1 MKHFNAIVVDDEL
14 DAQEVLC
21 LMLKKFCPSVEVIAC
36 CNDADEAIKAIQL
49 YKPQLVFLDIEMPIK
64 NGFEVLNALPQID
77 FAIVFTTA
85 YNQFAIKAI
94 KYAAFDYLLKPID
107 ANDLIETIH
116 RLYASQKSEMNQQ
129 IQLLMQQL
137 QPSKALNKIALH
149 TKEGLIFIQASEI
162 IRCEAESNYSKIYLT
177 NKQKHTIAKT
187 LKQVEIVLADFQ
199 FYRIH
204 HSHLINLTHVEKFV
218 KTEGNYVIM
227 SDGQQ
232 ISIARNKKEEFIDKF
247 SSL

>member
-1 MKHFNAIVVDDEL
+1 MKLFNAIVVDDEL

-21 LMLKKFCPSVEVIAC
+21 LMLRKFCPSVEVIAC
-36 CNDADEAIKAIQL
+36 CDNADDAITAIQQ
-49 YKPQLVFLDIEMPIK
+49 YKPQLVFLDIEMPVK
-64 NGFEVLNALPQID
+64 NGFEVLNALKQID

-107 ANDLIETIH
+107 ANDLIETIE
-116 RLYASQKSEMNQQ
+116 RLSASKKSDIHQQ
-129 IQLLMQQL
+129 IQQLMEQL
-137 QPSKALNKIALH
+137 QPNKTLNKIALH

-162 IRCEAESNYSKIYLT
+162 IRCEAESNYTKIYLS

-204 HSHLINLTHVEKFV
+204 HSHLINLSHVEKFV

-232 ISIARNKKEEFIDKF
+232 IAIARNKKEEFIDKF